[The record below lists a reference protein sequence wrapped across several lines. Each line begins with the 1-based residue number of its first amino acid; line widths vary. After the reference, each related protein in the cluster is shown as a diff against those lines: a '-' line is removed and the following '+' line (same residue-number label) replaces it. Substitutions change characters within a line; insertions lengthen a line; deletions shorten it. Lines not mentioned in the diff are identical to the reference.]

1 VTEEVRVREAASTPR
16 VRLPGDR
23 TPTAGLSLPPA
34 SLAALAELRVGA
46 ALVGVAE
53 DGAESR
59 FEVVG
64 VGVDDREARADTI
77 VRDPE
82 TGGLRIAIGT
92 GGYDPTTGAYARTL
106 MVAARPE
113 PA

>member
-1 VTEEVRVREAASTPR
+1 MVASPPR

-23 TPTAGLSLPPA
+23 TPADGLALPPA
-34 SLAALAELRVGA
+34 SLAALAGLRVGD

-64 VGVDDREARADTI
+64 VSVDEAPALADA
-77 VRDPE
+77 VVLDPT

-106 MVAARPE
+106 TVTARP
-113 PA
+113 ATA